1 MADHEQRRSLRTP
14 FSCNIKITDPVL
26 GEIMV
31 KSRDISD
38 TGVFVIASPEAFPP
52 PGTVV
57 TAQVQG
63 LMEDAPVLRMEV
75 VRVASE
81 GVGLRFLDL

>member
-1 MADHEQRRSLRTP
+1 MSDKDQRRSVRTP
-14 FSCNIKITDPVL
+14 FACSIKITDQVL
-26 GEIMV
+26 GEFMV

-38 TGVFVIASPEAFPP
+38 TGVFVIVSPEAFPP
-52 PGTVV
+52 VGTLV

-63 LMEDAPVLRMEV
+63 LMEDAPVLKMEV

-81 GVGLRFLDL
+81 GIGLRFVEE